1 MLAVTHR
8 TMGTDVMLRQ
18 AHMSHPNPKY
28 WKLSLDVKS
37 VSRGG
42 VGQRTIH
49 VPYRRSYGLSRSIVC
64 VSAKIH
70 KRRGIPQ
77 GSLHD
82 PYPSVE
88 PQPPIPTEFLDTV
101 TEALTSYH
109 GTPSSSGRST
119 PTITEAQIVHP
130 VQGVEWGTG
139 NTTERSSTGS
149 TSTGYSWDEFDKQAA
164 KTVQH
169 LFEEIDSVLFE
180 QSGGAPPYIHKECQ
194 EWGAQFPHLRILGN
208 QLLSPKDQ
216 GFQLIEREGSR
227 PMTGSLGLVD
237 VTENEIAATQDI
249 QGLSLSGKSV
259 RAKKPPVEARSNRQG
274 SDAPVTEFTHLEEE
288 IFEQEG
294 EYEEVIAIEYRDV
307 YEESSNDK
315 KQLTPRR
322 RRIGYPPITPN
333 ASIKDSVISS
343 AFDSIWQEIVSWM
356 QPLTRRYTVL
366 VLDESKPIRV
376 PILEQ
381 IHADHLLA
389 PSRET
394 SFSFLNN
401 KIQRSNTTIGVTGSR
416 LESVL
421 HISTKKLQSR
431 ETTSLQDSD
440 PMINTARP
448 ASSANPSL
456 KTPNRPYSVKL
467 TQQRGTRSGLI
478 RLAPIDRSKTQTPN
492 VEDEKPGPS
501 GALKVTRLTP
511 QSERLSSPP
520 SHHQRNGTLPPL
532 GSEQDVVAS
541 PSQSRAQKK
550 VFSAN
555 RASSAV
561 DKDIR
566 SFRDR
571 YTMPSD
577 ARPSTTH
584 AMRSDTP
591 LGGNSSRRASTPFG
605 GFNSVPQ
612 RNTQMIG
619 PSILGITG
627 SGLQPSSELSHLT
640 NYPPDIM
647 EDAEVNPDYHN
658 QWTPS
663 PPSHHNPYRRYRN
676 SSMVRS

>member
-1 MLAVTHR
+1 
-8 TMGTDVMLRQ
+8 MGTDVMIRHV
-18 AHMSHPNPKY
+18 HMSHPNPKY

-42 VGQRTIH
+42 VGQRTIKL
-49 VPYRRSYGLSRSIVC
+49 PYRRSYGLSRSIVC

-77 GSLHD
+77 GSLNE
-82 PYPSVE
+82 PYSTIE
-88 PQPPIPTEFLDTV
+88 TQQAIPAEFLDTV

-119 PTITEAQIVHP
+119 PTLTEAQSTLPAKV
-130 VQGVEWGTG
+130 GEWGTG

-180 QSGGAPPYIHKECQ
+180 QSRGAPPYIHKECQ
-194 EWGAQFPHLRILGN
+194 EWGTQFPHLRILGN
-208 QLLSPKDQ
+208 QLMSPKDQ

-237 VTENEIAATQDI
+237 VTETEIADTQDI

-259 RAKKPPVEARSNRQG
+259 RVKKPPIEARSNRHG
-274 SDAPVTEFTHLEEE
+274 VDAPITEFTHLEEE

-294 EYEEVIAIEYRDV
+294 EYEEIIAIEYRDL
-307 YEESSNDK
+307 YEDSSHDK

-322 RRIGYPPITPN
+322 RRVGYPPITPN

-343 AFDSIWQEIVSWM
+343 AFDNIWQEIVSWM
-356 QPLTRRYTVL
+356 QPLTRKYTAL
-366 VLDESKPIRV
+366 VLDESKPIRI

-381 IHADHLLA
+381 IRPDHLLP

-401 KIQRSNTTIGVTGSR
+401 KIQRSNTTIGVTGPR
-416 LESVL
+416 LENVL

-431 ETTSLQDSD
+431 ETTSLHDSD
-440 PMINTARP
+440 PIINTARP

-467 TQQRGTRSGLI
+467 TQQRGTRSGLV
-478 RLAPIDRSKTQTPN
+478 RLAPIDRSRTPN
-492 VEDEKPGPS
+492 VLIRETKHREDEKPGPS

-520 SHHQRNGTLPPL
+520 THHQRNGTLPPL

-541 PSQSRAQKK
+541 PSQSRAQ
-550 VFSAN
+550 
-555 RASSAV
+555 
-561 DKDIR
+561 
-566 SFRDR
+566 
-571 YTMPSD
+571 
-577 ARPSTTH
+577 
-584 AMRSDTP
+584 SDTP
-591 LGGNSSRRASTPFG
+591 LGGNTSRRASTPFG
-605 GFNSVPQ
+605 GFNPVPQ
-612 RNTQMIG
+612 RSTQMIG
-619 PSILGITG
+619 ASMLGITG
-627 SGLQPSSELSHLT
+627 SGLQPSSELGHLN

-647 EDAEVNPDYHN
+647 EDAEVNLDYHN

-663 PPSHHNPYRRYRN
+663 PPSHHNPYRRYRH

>member
-1 MLAVTHR
+1 MLGRYVR
-8 TMGTDVMLRQ
+8 RQ
-18 AHMSHPNPKY
+18 
-28 WKLSLDVKS
+28 
-37 VSRGG
+37 
-42 VGQRTIH
+42 
-49 VPYRRSYGLSRSIVC
+49 VPLEI
-64 VSAKIH
+64 
-70 KRRGIPQ
+70 RGIPQ

-82 PYPSVE
+82 PYPSIE
-88 PQPPIPTEFLDTV
+88 TQPPLPTDFLATV

-119 PTITEAQIVHP
+119 PTITEAQIVHT
-130 VQGVEWGTG
+130 VQVGEWGTG

-164 KTVQH
+164 KTVQN
-169 LFEEIDSVLFE
+169 LFDEIDSVLFE

-208 QLLSPKDQ
+208 QLMSPNDQ

-249 QGLSLSGKSV
+249 QGLSLSGKRV
-259 RAKKPPVEARSNRQG
+259 QARKPPVEARSNRQG
-274 SDAPVTEFTHLEEE
+274 SDAPFTEFTHLEEE

-294 EYEEVIAIEYRDV
+294 DYEEIIAIEYKDV
-307 YEESSNDK
+307 YDESSNDK

-322 RRIGYPPITPN
+322 RRVGYPPITPN

-343 AFDSIWQEIVSWM
+343 AFDAIWQEIVSWM
-356 QPLTRRYTVL
+356 QPLTRKYTMM
-366 VLDESKPIRV
+366 VLDERKPIRV
-376 PILEQ
+376 PILDQ
-381 IHADHLLA
+381 IRADHPL
-389 PSRET
+389 PSSREP

-401 KIQRSNTTIGVTGSR
+401 KIQRSNTTIGVTGPR
-416 LESVL
+416 LENVL

-431 ETTSLQDSD
+431 EATSLTDSD
-440 PMINTARP
+440 PIINTARP

-456 KTPNRPYSVKL
+456 KMSNRPISVKL
-467 TQQRGTRSGLI
+467 TQQRSTRSGLI
-478 RLAPIDRSKTQTPN
+478 RLAPIDNRSKTPN
-492 VEDEKPGPS
+492 V
-501 GALKVTRLTP
+501 
-511 QSERLSSPP
+511 
-520 SHHQRNGTLPPL
+520 
-532 GSEQDVVAS
+532 
-541 PSQSRAQKK
+541 KK
-550 VFSAN
+550 VYSAN

-571 YTMPSD
+571 YTMSSD

-591 LGGNSSRRASTPFG
+591 LGGTSSRRASTPL
-605 GFNSVPQ
+605 VPQ
-612 RNTQMIG
+612 RNSQMIG

-627 SGLQPSSELSHLT
+627 SGLQPSSELS
-640 NYPPDIM
+640 NFPPDIM
-647 EDAEVNPDYHN
+647 EDAEVNQDYHN

-663 PPSHHNPYRRYRN
+663 PPSQHNPYRRYR
-676 SSMVRS
+676 SSLVRS

>member
-1 MLAVTHR
+1 
-8 TMGTDVMLRQ
+8 MGTDVMLRHV
-18 AHMSHPNPKY
+18 HMSHPNPKY

-42 VGQRTIH
+42 VGQRTIKL
-49 VPYRRSYGLSRSIVC
+49 PYRRSYGLSRSIVC

-77 GSLHD
+77 GSLNE
-82 PYPSVE
+82 PYSTIE
-88 PQPPIPTEFLDTV
+88 TQQPIPPEFLDTV

-119 PTITEAQIVHP
+119 PTLTEAQSAHP
-130 VQGVEWGTG
+130 AKVGEWGTG

-180 QSGGAPPYIHKECQ
+180 QSRGAPPYIHKECQ
-194 EWGAQFPHLRILGN
+194 EWGTQFPHLRILGN
-208 QLLSPKDQ
+208 QLMSPKDQ

-237 VTENEIAATQDI
+237 VTETEIADTQDI

-259 RAKKPPVEARSNRQG
+259 RVRKPPVEARSNRHG
-274 SDAPVTEFTHLEEE
+274 VDAPITEFTHLEEE

-294 EYEEVIAIEYRDV
+294 EYEEIIAIEYRDL
-307 YEESSNDK
+307 YEDSSNDK

-322 RRIGYPPITPN
+322 RRVGYPPITPN

-343 AFDSIWQEIVSWM
+343 AFDNIWQEIVSWM
-356 QPLTRRYTVL
+356 QPLTRKYTAM
-366 VLDESKPIRV
+366 VLDESKPIRI

-381 IHADHLLA
+381 IRPDHLLP

-401 KIQRSNTTIGVTGSR
+401 KIQRSNTTIGVTGPR
-416 LESVL
+416 LENVL

-431 ETTSLQDSD
+431 ETTSLHDSD
-440 PMINTARP
+440 PIINTARP

-467 TQQRGTRSGLI
+467 TQQRGTRSGLV
-478 RLAPIDRSKTQTPN
+478 RLAPIDRSRTPN
-492 VEDEKPGPS
+492 VLIRETKHREDEKPGPS

-520 SHHQRNGTLPPL
+520 THHQRNGTLPPL

-541 PSQSRAQKK
+541 PSQSRTQ
-550 VFSAN
+550 
-555 RASSAV
+555 
-561 DKDIR
+561 
-566 SFRDR
+566 
-571 YTMPSD
+571 
-577 ARPSTTH
+577 
-584 AMRSDTP
+584 SDTP
-591 LGGNSSRRASTPFG
+591 LGGNTSRRASTPFG
-605 GFNSVPQ
+605 GFNPVPQ
-612 RNTQMIG
+612 RSTQMIG
-619 PSILGITG
+619 ASMLGITG
-627 SGLQPSSELSHLT
+627 SGLQPSSEIGHLT

-647 EDAEVNPDYHN
+647 EDAEVNLDYHN

-663 PPSHHNPYRRYRN
+663 PPSHHNPYRRYRH

>member
-1 MLAVTHR
+1 
-8 TMGTDVMLRQ
+8 MGTDVMLRHV
-18 AHMSHPNPKY
+18 HMSHPNPKY

-42 VGQRTIH
+42 VGQRTIKL
-49 VPYRRSYGLSRSIVC
+49 PYRRSYGLSRSIVC

-77 GSLHD
+77 GSLNE
-82 PYPSVE
+82 PYSTIE
-88 PQPPIPTEFLDTV
+88 TQQPIPPEFLDTV

-119 PTITEAQIVHP
+119 PTLTEAQSAHP
-130 VQGVEWGTG
+130 AKVGEWGTG

-180 QSGGAPPYIHKECQ
+180 QSRGAPPYIHKECQ
-194 EWGAQFPHLRILGN
+194 EWGTQFPHLRILGN
-208 QLLSPKDQ
+208 QLMSPKDQ

-237 VTENEIAATQDI
+237 VTETEIADTQDI

-259 RAKKPPVEARSNRQG
+259 RVRKPPVEARSNRHG
-274 SDAPVTEFTHLEEE
+274 VDAPITEFTHLEEE

-294 EYEEVIAIEYRDV
+294 EYEEIIAIEYRDL
-307 YEESSNDK
+307 YEDSSNDK

-322 RRIGYPPITPN
+322 RRVGYPPITPN

-343 AFDSIWQEIVSWM
+343 AFDNIWQEIVSWM
-356 QPLTRRYTVL
+356 QPLTRKYTAM
-366 VLDESKPIRV
+366 VLDESKPIRI

-381 IHADHLLA
+381 IRPDHLLP

-401 KIQRSNTTIGVTGSR
+401 KIQRSNTTIGVTGPR
-416 LESVL
+416 LENVL

-431 ETTSLQDSD
+431 ETTSLHDSD
-440 PMINTARP
+440 PIINTARP

-467 TQQRGTRSGLI
+467 TQQRGTRSGLV
-478 RLAPIDRSKTQTPN
+478 RLAPIDRSRTPN

-520 SHHQRNGTLPPL
+520 THHQRNGTLPPL

-541 PSQSRAQKK
+541 PSQSRTQKK
-550 VFSAN
+550 VYSAN

-571 YTMPSD
+571 YPMPSD
-577 ARPSTTH
+577 TRPSTTH

-591 LGGNSSRRASTPFG
+591 LGGNTSRRASTPFG
-605 GFNSVPQ
+605 GFNPVPQ
-612 RNTQMIG
+612 RSTQMIG
-619 PSILGITG
+619 ASMLGITG
-627 SGLQPSSELSHLT
+627 SGLQPSSEIGHLT

-647 EDAEVNPDYHN
+647 EDAEVNLDYHN

-663 PPSHHNPYRRYRN
+663 PPSHHNPYRRYRH

>member
-1 MLAVTHR
+1 
-8 TMGTDVMLRQ
+8 MGTDVLLR
-18 AHMSHPNPKY
+18 HVLMSHPNPKY

-37 VSRGG
+37 VSRSG
-42 VGQRTIH
+42 VGQRTIRL
-49 VPYRRSYGLSRSIVC
+49 PYRRSYGLSRSIVC

-82 PYPSVE
+82 PFTAVE
-88 PQPPIPTEFLDTV
+88 TQPPTIPTEFLDTV

-119 PTITEAQIVHP
+119 PTLTEAQSGHP
-130 VQGVEWGTG
+130 VQVGEWGIG

-164 KTVQH
+164 KKVQH

-180 QSGGAPPYIHKECQ
+180 QSRGAPPYIHKECQ
-194 EWGAQFPHLRILGN
+194 EWGTQFPHLRILGN
-208 QLLSPKDQ
+208 QLMSPRDQ

-227 PMTGSLGLVD
+227 PMTGSLGLMD
-237 VTENEIAATQDI
+237 VTDIEIAATQDI
-249 QGLSLSGKSV
+249 QGLSLSGKSL
-259 RAKKPPVEARSNRQG
+259 RARKPPVEARSNRQG
-274 SDAPVTEFTHLEEE
+274 VDAPITEFTHLEEE

-294 EYEEVIAIEYRDV
+294 EYEEVIAIEYKDL

-322 RRIGYPPITPN
+322 RRVGYPPITPN

-343 AFDSIWQEIVSWM
+343 AFDNIWQEIVSWI
-356 QPLTRRYTVL
+356 QPLTRKYTVM
-366 VLDESKPIRV
+366 VLDERKPIRV
-376 PILEQ
+376 PILDQ
-381 IHADHLLA
+381 IRPDHLLP

-394 SFSFLNN
+394 SFNFLNN
-401 KIQRSNTTIGVTGSR
+401 KIQRSNTTIGVTTGAR
-416 LESVL
+416 LENVL

-431 ETTSLQDSD
+431 ETTSLHDSD

-448 ASSANPSL
+448 ASSVNPSL

-478 RLAPIDRSKTQTPN
+478 RLAPIDRSKTPN

-520 SHHQRNGTLPPL
+520 TQHQRNGTLPPL
-532 GSEQDVVAS
+532 GVDQDGIAS

-550 VFSAN
+550 VYSAN

-566 SFRDR
+566 SFKDR

-577 ARPSTTH
+577 TRPSTTH

-591 LGGNSSRRASTPFG
+591 LGGNTSRRASTPFG
-605 GFNSVPQ
+605 GFNPVPQ
-612 RNTQMIG
+612 RNAQMIG
-619 PSILGITG
+619 ASMLGITG
-627 SGLQPSSELSHLT
+627 SGLQPSSDLGHLT

-647 EDAEVNPDYHN
+647 EDAEVNLDYHN

-663 PPSHHNPYRRYRN
+663 PPSHHNPYSRRYRN

>member
-1 MLAVTHR
+1 
-8 TMGTDVMLRQ
+8 MGTDVMLRHV
-18 AHMSHPNPKY
+18 HMSHPNPKY

-42 VGQRTIH
+42 VGHRTIKLPH
-49 VPYRRSYGLSRSIVC
+49 RRSYGLSRSIVC

-82 PYPSVE
+82 PYPSIE
-88 PQPPIPTEFLDTV
+88 TQPPLPTDFLATV

-119 PTITEAQIVHP
+119 PTITEAQIVHT
-130 VQGVEWGTG
+130 VQVGEWGTG

-164 KTVQH
+164 KTVQN
-169 LFEEIDSVLFE
+169 LFDEIDSVLFE

-208 QLLSPKDQ
+208 QLMSPNDQ

-249 QGLSLSGKSV
+249 QGLSLSGKRV
-259 RAKKPPVEARSNRQG
+259 QARKPPVEARSNRQG
-274 SDAPVTEFTHLEEE
+274 SDAPFTEFTHLEEE

-294 EYEEVIAIEYRDV
+294 DYEEIIAIEYKDV
-307 YEESSNDK
+307 YDESSNDK

-322 RRIGYPPITPN
+322 RRVGYPPITPN

-343 AFDSIWQEIVSWM
+343 AFDAIWQEIVSWM
-356 QPLTRRYTVL
+356 QPLTRKYTMM
-366 VLDESKPIRV
+366 VLDERKPIRV
-376 PILEQ
+376 PILDQ
-381 IHADHLLA
+381 IRADHPL
-389 PSRET
+389 PSSREP

-401 KIQRSNTTIGVTGSR
+401 KIQRSNTTIGVTGPR
-416 LESVL
+416 LENVL

-431 ETTSLQDSD
+431 EATSLTDSD
-440 PMINTARP
+440 PIINTARP

-456 KTPNRPYSVKL
+456 KMSNRPISVKL
-467 TQQRGTRSGLI
+467 TQQRSTRSGLI
-478 RLAPIDRSKTQTPN
+478 RLAPIDNRSKTPN

-501 GALKVTRLTP
+501 GALKVTRITP
-511 QSERLSSPP
+511 HSERLSSPP
-520 SHHQRNGTLPPL
+520 THHQRNGTLPPL
-532 GSEQDVVAS
+532 GSERDVVPS
-541 PSQSRAQKK
+541 PSQGRAQKK
-550 VFSAN
+550 VYSAN

-571 YTMPSD
+571 YTMSSD

-591 LGGNSSRRASTPFG
+591 LGGTSSRRASTPL
-605 GFNSVPQ
+605 VPQ
-612 RNTQMIG
+612 RNSQMIG

-627 SGLQPSSELSHLT
+627 SGLQPSSELS
-640 NYPPDIM
+640 NFPPDIM
-647 EDAEVNPDYHN
+647 EDAEVNQDYHN

-663 PPSHHNPYRRYRN
+663 PPSQHNPYRRYR
-676 SSMVRS
+676 SSLVRS